1 DYCPPVNDSLRCWPA
16 TPPNTTVFGPC
27 PTSLG
32 LGNGTAQLAHR
43 TCAANGTWLH
53 GNWTNYSA
61 CMDLSSLPH
70 YTPQPHP
77 LDDFVGALQI
87 ELAETLRDIYLAASI
102 ISLVFLLL
110 TLFIFCY
117 FRSLQ
122 CSRIS
127 IHKHLVVSFIFRFI
141 LILVMMQPFFT
152 TPDMSYRQ
160 I

>member
-1 DYCPPVNDSLRCWPA
+1 
-16 TPPNTTVFGPC
+16 
-27 PTSLG
+27 
-32 LGNGTAQLAHR
+32 
-43 TCAANGTWLH
+43 
-53 GNWTNYSA
+53 
-61 CMDLSSLPH
+61 MDLSSLPH

-160 I
+160 IEWLCKTLTAMLQYTIMSNFAWMLVEGIYLHNRLAVCVFRSDAPFKIFYFIGWACLPQRI